1 VITKGVNLYAQAR
14 EALAAG
20 DAARA
25 VALFQRAS
33 AAGHP
38 RSLCWMARLYARGA
52 GVQQSCRMAELLL
65 QQAAA
70 QQDPAARR
78 LLRYMNWKRLV
89 AGKVKGGGR

>member
-1 VITKGVNLYAQAR
+1 MSGEKLHQQAR
-14 EALAAG
+14 AALAAG
-20 DAARA
+20 DPAKA
-25 VALFQRAS
+25 VLLFQRAA

-70 QQDPAARR
+70 QRDPAARR
-78 LLRYMNWKRLV
+78 LLRYMTWKRL
-89 AGKVKGGGR
+89 KRT